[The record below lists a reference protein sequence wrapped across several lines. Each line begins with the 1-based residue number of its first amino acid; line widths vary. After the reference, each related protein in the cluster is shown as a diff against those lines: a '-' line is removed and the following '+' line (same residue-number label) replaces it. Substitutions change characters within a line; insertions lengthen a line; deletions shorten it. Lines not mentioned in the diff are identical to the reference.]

1 MAIVKKI
8 VVGTPLRPV
17 RIIGAS
23 VDSSSV
29 RRLIDSAYINSHL
42 DDTLFLDSAEAIS
55 LIDSAYIQARQ
66 AVNTTDSATITN
78 IIDSAYV
85 NAKLDTTLFL
95 DSSEAT
101 ALIDSAYILARA
113 SNIQNLRDSGSDT
126 IITGALLPATDS
138 AQDLGSPTRKFKD
151 LYLSGSTLYIG
162 NVAIGADSDNN
173 VKIFTLDGAGNIQST
188 RGKVAL
194 LDAADSDDDILSK
207 VDSAYVNARLDTTLF
222 LDSSE
227 VIQLVDSNYV
237 ASRTFTQTQIE
248 DFARAVSLD
257 SAETIALIDSAYVL
271 ARGIQNIVDSGSDLV
286 ISGSIIPDT
295 DSAYSL
301 GSADK
306 KFTELY
312 LSGNTIFLGGN
323 TISVDSSNDF
333 RIRNSAGLLANLVAD
348 HLHLGTDKKKLSVD
362 ANDRLQFTTDNLATN
377 YGFNLEA
384 NSITDLSD
392 VDSGA
397 VAGQF
402 LRWNGT
408 QFVPFDVD
416 SAYVAARTWTQP
428 DIEAFARDVSLD
440 SAEAKVLI
448 DSAVNA
454 LVDGAPAALDTLN
467 ELAAALN
474 DDSNAYGSLT
484 ALINSKLTS
493 TQFDTLF
500 DSALGTKTTD
510 DVTEG
515 VNNLYYTDTRV
526 ETFVDS
532 AYINSRLNAD
542 LFLDS
547 SEVLT
552 LIDSDYITA
561 RASTFDSA
569 SALALIDSAY
579 IEARQSSE
587 NLTLGT
593 VTDGSLTDGAI
604 QTLTPDTKIVDAI
617 DELNEAMLNVSNNT
631 FVRSVNFSGSPLAG
645 GEGVSVTLSINP
657 DGNANRYDVNWGDG
671 TIDSAITD
679 PTPTHTYASNSGSP
693 FNVTVRAFNNTGTGS
708 GSSASFERISY
719 IIVYTAD
726 PVANFA
732 AYAAPTGGPAL
743 SFWQDGDTV
752 YFENTTS
759 NTTMAN
765 VTYRWTWGDGTQED
779 VDSDNAPGGVLGPRI
794 PHTFALSTET
804 DVQRSPN
811 LQILTHTT
819 ADPTVIDDPVQ
830 RTRQYE
836 ILDSHSPSLSLT
848 GDAFGVNAEATSGLT
863 KTFTNTSEAGIGSYS
878 TYGNQ
883 YRWSWG
889 DGSSNQIVN
898 AGSSSAGDRNR
909 TINHTFNLP
918 DSDQINGHVRD
929 YNTELSLLS
938 NHVSSPFVSPSQ
950 TITLVPEV
958 RAEISSGQAVVI
970 SDASGDNQYD
980 IYDGIDYQNN
990 DRLAVQVT
998 PNSQHADSA
1007 HTFTWKSGDT
1017 PFPVTNN
1024 IANNHTFDSAD
1035 HTDGD
1040 TIVSTLTATGTL
1052 YPDPGVGSQ
1061 TDTETISWTYHDYP
1075 SPAPNTI
1082 AGQSLE
1088 FQTTSEG
1095 TNPKLCHNVPNS
1107 SGLGITISGLTLDG
1121 NYDAAFSMSGIRKI
1135 TSGNISTNEI
1145 SNFLIPSKPSTNRG
1159 LIKGE
1164 LNLGNDFSDVSTTG
1178 GYGTSGYG
1186 TGFTGFGSQNKLR
1199 VTQNRDYH
1207 EVNSSYPSGFYRVAS
1222 AKIENVSVFSDLSS
1236 GMNFLEILTQNGIAG
1251 SAYEG
1256 NPPDGEITSARAF
1269 ALRDNISDGASFNH
1283 SAATLANGLLPLD
1296 APAGYRYIGGIPY
1309 YKDGNIKLINNR
1321 MWRVTTYAY
1330 LGDNDPIQITRNNNL
1345 EGTSGAGIDNVTYSY
1360 TDILDASDIYNSA
1373 QAGPVPRASL
1383 GSAGTA
1389 YNINDLTIPI
1399 TSSFVRC
1406 VEDGIIV
1413 THKNVNGSFSLTLD
1427 KPIRVYTNNTIIGI
1441 DETDITSTVPNKNG
1455 NGVRVTGFASGS
1467 GDTPSYNGSTNFYT
1481 TNAISHSVDPNFTST
1496 QEAGVSING
1505 LIQHDITNYNGH
1517 LPSGPD
1523 RRGDTGDQYF
1533 TFAFRSTALQN
1544 FNINLTTST
1553 GISGLYIALPGTG
1566 IDTSST
1572 LNGWLDCSATYNG
1585 SGQPG
1590 AGTGGNGSN
1599 GCAFGGEAVPTGSA
1613 INNQSYSMTFG
1624 TLSAAGSTGNNVLVR
1639 VVLASG
1645 ETVSDI
1651 SVSQFS

>member
-162 NVAIGADSDNN
+162 NVAIGTDSDDN

-188 RGKVAL
+188 RGKIAL
-194 LDAADSDDDILSK
+194 LDAADSDDDILGK
-207 VDSAYVNARLDTTLF
+207 VDSDYVSARVDRSLF

-333 RIRNSAGLLANLVAD
+333 RIRNSAGLLTNLVAD

-362 ANDRLQFTTDNLATN
+362 ANNRLRFTNDNLATN

-532 AYINSRLNAD
+532 FVDSAYINSRLNAD

-657 DGNANRYDVNWGDG
+657 VGNANRYDVNWGDG

-679 PTPTHTYASNSGSP
+679 PTPTHTYSSNSGSP

-765 VTYRWTWGDGTQED
+765 VTYRWTWGDGSQD
-779 VDSDNAPGGVLGPRI
+779 IIDSDNAAGGVTGPRI
-794 PHTFALSTET
+794 GHTFTASTNT
-804 DVQRSPN
+804 DVQRTTQ
-811 LQILTHTT
+811 LELTSHTT
-819 ADPTVIDDPVQ
+819 ADPTVISGGVNVSD
-830 RTRQYE
+830 TFE
-836 ILDSHSPSLSLT
+836 IYDNMPTPNYVAQAVRVVNGTNHRFLLNTTGLTGLGSHS
-848 GDAFGVNAEATSGLT
+848 
-863 KTFTNTSEAGIGSYS
+863 TF
-878 TYGNQ
+878 GNQ
-883 YRWSWG
+883 IKHYFG
-889 DGSSNQIVN
+889 DGTITTANVGSGQDGDIGDYVTKSFPLTSSNQANGVTRQIDNYVEVI
-898 AGSSSAGDRNR
+898 
-909 TINHTFNLP
+909 TNH
-918 DSDQINGHVRD
+918 G
-929 YNTELSLLS
+929 
-938 NHVSSPFVSPSQ
+938 SSPFTSGTLSVFTEPKVVAGVTARAPTVSDGSNDDDKTVYISSVGGVFTDLNGADRTRISAIVSCQNSGNNSINFNNGENVTPTAADST
-950 TITLVPEV
+950 TITYN
-958 RAEISSGQAVVI
+958 SSGWTGGA
-970 SDASGDNQYD
+970 G
-980 IYDGIDYQNN
+980 
-990 DRLAVQVT
+990 T
-998 PNSQHADSA
+998 
-1007 HTFTWKSGDT
+1007 K
-1017 PFPVTNN
+1017 N
-1024 IANNHTFDSAD
+1024 I
-1035 HTDGD
+1035 
-1040 TIVSTLTATGTL
+1040 TLTASAT
-1052 YPDPGVGSQ
+1052 PDTISQ
-1061 TDTETISWTYHDYP
+1061 TDTASDTFTVKVVPTAPTKINTKSLSIATAGSGTFPRLAYGYSNNGGQTNLAGFNLENSGGNGSSTRITTQNWQTNDVENIDHQNGGFVGAFRVVNGGGQQSIGSVTTDTTLSQTGLYNQLRIVAQRDMHQADATVPSHFYKVYNLRIEGDPNDLAYGLNQITAKNNFGAPDGLIETNNRVYFIKDTGNVVTIE
-1075 SPAPNTI
+1075 NT
-1082 AGQSLE
+1082 GSV
-1088 FQTTSEG
+1088 SEG
-1095 TNPKLCHNVPNS
+1095 
-1107 SGLGITISGLTLDG
+1107 SGAG
-1121 NYDAAFSMSGIRKI
+1121 RK
-1135 TSGNISTNEI
+1135 
-1145 SNFLIPSKPSTNRG
+1145 
-1159 LIKGE
+1159 
-1164 LNLGNDFSDVSTTG
+1164 
-1178 GYGTSGYG
+1178 
-1186 TGFTGFGSQNKLR
+1186 
-1199 VTQNRDYH
+1199 
-1207 EVNSSYPSGFYRVAS
+1207 
-1222 AKIENVSVFSDLSS
+1222 
-1236 GMNFLEILTQNGIAG
+1236 
-1251 SAYEG
+1251 
-1256 NPPDGEITSARAF
+1256 
-1269 ALRDNISDGASFNH
+1269 
-1283 SAATLANGLLPLD
+1283 
-1296 APAGYRYIGGIPY
+1296 YIGGVPY
-1309 YKDGNIKLINNR
+1309 INSGSSSGITLSGIQVRRLTTECYTNQTNILE
-1321 MWRVTTYAY
+1321 VDFDT
-1330 LGDNDPIQITRNNNL
+1330 NL
-1345 EGTSGAGIDNVTYSY
+1345 EGSSGSSVPNTGYQYSS
-1360 TDILDASDIYNSA
+1360 IVNSA
-1373 QAGPVPRASL
+1373 QMQGSSPHAYIGQSSNYVLETVTVPVSSNVRSVGNLKIRARNANGIS
-1383 GSAGTA
+1383 S
-1389 YNINDLTIPI
+1389 Y
-1399 TSSFVRC
+1399 TSHSV
-1406 VEDGIIV
+1406 
-1413 THKNVNGSFSLTLD
+1413 
-1427 KPIRVYTNNTIIGI
+1427 PIRVYNASSIAGI
-1441 DETDITSTVPNKNG
+1441 DETNITSTVPNKNG
-1455 NGVRVTGFASGS
+1455 NGVRVSGLAAAA
-1467 GDTPSYNGSTNFYT
+1467 GDTPSYTGSNNFYT
-1481 TNAISHSVDPNFTST
+1481 GFAMNHTTDFVF
-1496 QEAGVSING
+1496 QGKKEAGVSVNG
-1505 LIQHDITNYNGH
+1505 LIQHDVTNYSGH
-1517 LPSGPD
+1517 LPSGPN
-1523 RRGDTGDQYF
+1523 RSGDTGNQYF

-1572 LNGWLDCSATYNG
+1572 LNGWLDCSSTYNG

>member
-17 RIIGAS
+17 RIIGAA
-23 VDSSSV
+23 VDSDSV

-66 AVNTTDSATITN
+66 DVNTTDSATITG
-78 IIDSAYV
+78 IIDSAYI
-85 NAKLDTTLFL
+85 NARLDTTSFL
-95 DSSEAT
+95 DSAEAT

-162 NVAIGADSDNN
+162 NVAIGTDSDDN

-194 LDAADSDDDILSK
+194 LDAADSDDDILGK

-301 GSADK
+301 GSPDK
-306 KFTELY
+306 KFKELY

-362 ANDRLQFTTDNLATN
+362 ANNRLRFTTDNLATN

-397 VAGQF
+397 VTGQF

-532 AYINSRLNAD
+532 TYINSRLNAD

-569 SALALIDSAY
+569 SALALIDSSY

-587 NLTLGT
+587 NLTLGN

-645 GEGVSVTLSINP
+645 GEGVSVTLSISPN
-657 DGNANRYDVNWGDG
+657 GNANRYDVNWGDG

-679 PTPTHTYASNSGSP
+679 PTPTHTYSSNSGSP
-693 FNVTVRAFNNTGTGS
+693 FNVTVRAFNNTGIGS

-848 GDAFGVNAEATSGLT
+848 GDAFGVNAEATGGLL
-863 KTFTNTSEAGIGSYS
+863 KTFTNISEAGIGSYS

-883 YRWSWG
+883 YRWTWG
-889 DGSSNQIVN
+889 DGSANETIN
-898 AGSSSAGDRNR
+898 AGSGSSGDRNVS
-909 TINHTFNLP
+909 INHTFALP
-918 DSDQINGHVRD
+918 DSDQTNGHVREYD
-929 YNTELSLLS
+929 TNLSLLS
-938 NHVSSPFVSPSQ
+938 NHISSPFVSSNQ
-950 TITLVPEV
+950 TIKVVPEV
-958 RAEISSGQAVVI
+958 RAILHGSRAIVR
-970 SDASGDNQYD
+970 SDATGDTD
-980 IYDGIDYQNN
+980 LTIYNFVDYNNN
-990 DRLAVQVT
+990 DRRGVRLRNRSQHGNIEQVYNWGDGNSDSAVQNTYVD
-998 PNSQHADSA
+998 H
-1007 HTFTWKSGDT
+1007 
-1017 PFPVTNN
+1017 
-1024 IANNHTFDSAD
+1024 IFDSAD
-1035 HTDGD
+1035 ISIGNVTSTLNISGDLGDGD
-1040 TIVSTLTATGTL
+1040 V
-1052 YPDPGVGSQ
+1052 GVQ
-1061 TDTETISWTYHDYP
+1061 TDTATAVWDYKEPPTAPDDLSVGNALTWNNPTDAAVGLSPRLARGVSSVSWSGDSAYLVPGTRL
-1075 SPAPNTI
+1075 NTSTAI
-1082 AGQSLE
+1082 RMHSGA
-1088 FQTTSEG
+1088 F
-1095 TNPKLCHNVPNS
+1095 TNPVTNKLV
-1107 SGLGITISGLTLDG
+1107 
-1121 NYDAAFSMSGIRKI
+1121 
-1135 TSGNISTNEI
+1135 
-1145 SNFLIPSKPSTNRG
+1145 
-1159 LIKGE
+1159 
-1164 LNLGNDFSDVSTTG
+1164 
-1178 GYGTSGYG
+1178 GTSGALVTARINNINVG
-1186 TGFTGFGSQNKLR
+1186 QISIPSMASGIPNDNTSAIGSAFNLQI
-1199 VTQNRDYH
+1199 TSDRDYH
-1207 EVNSSYPSGFYRVAS
+1207 YVDNTYPTRFYRVFTGNPININGAPGS
-1222 AKIENVSVFSDLSS
+1222 TVDRLNAAY
-1236 GMNFLEILTQNGIAG
+1236 LEM
-1251 SAYEG
+1251 SAYW
-1256 NPPDGEITSARAF
+1256 PDGYATKKSNKVHF
-1269 ALRDNISDGASFNH
+1269 LRDQISGRLAIDTSDNFSWRLLDSDASIK
-1283 SAATLANGLLPLD
+1283 
-1296 APAGYRYIGGIPY
+1296 YIGGQSY
-1309 YKDGNIKLINNR
+1309 YSAGSIRIFQPKAYH
-1321 MWRVTTYAY
+1321 VTTAAY
-1330 LGDNDPIQITRNNNL
+1330 VDADDIITVDRQGNL
-1345 EGTSGAGIDNVTYSY
+1345 EGTTGAGFNQTTFGY
-1360 TDILDASDIYNSA
+1360 TDILDDDDISTYTVDGVAEEVPTARLGRNSVY
-1373 QAGPVPRASL
+1373 QLKNLNIPFNSNVRTVEQNPRVK
-1383 GSAGTA
+1383 GKNCNGE
-1389 YNINDLTIPI
+1389 
-1399 TSSFVRC
+1399 SS
-1406 VEDGIIV
+1406 
-1413 THKNVNGSFSLTLD
+1413 
-1427 KPIRVYTNNTIIGI
+1427 YTNLTGNLVPTDGYRIYTASTIAGL

-1455 NGVRVTGFASGS
+1455 NGVRVTGFASTS
-1467 GDTPSYNGSTNFYT
+1467 SDTPSYTGSTNFYT
-1481 TNAISHSVDPNFTST
+1481 DNAISHTSPHNFQGT

-1505 LIQHDITNYNGH
+1505 VIQHDTTDY
-1517 LPSGPD
+1517 SGFKPTGNPD
-1523 RRGDTGDQYF
+1523 RSGDTGNQYF

-1544 FNINLTTST
+1544 FNIDLTSST

-1645 ETVSDI
+1645 EIVSDI